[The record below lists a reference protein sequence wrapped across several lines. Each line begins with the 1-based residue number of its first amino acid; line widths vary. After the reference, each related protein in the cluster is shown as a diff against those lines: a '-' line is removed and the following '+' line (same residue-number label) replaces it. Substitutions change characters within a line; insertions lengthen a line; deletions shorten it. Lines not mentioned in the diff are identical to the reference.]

1 MAGLESKGAAP
12 PVHID
17 HTRPIEI
24 SDSVKTVN
32 RFRGGGRL
40 AEVSPYLRF
49 LTSQPTMYQGI
60 TTHTAMPTPKK
71 KRCQLYIR

>member
-32 RFRGGGRL
+32 RFRGRRL

-49 LTSQPTMYQGI
+49 LTSQPTM
-60 TTHTAMPTPKK
+60 
-71 KRCQLYIR
+71 